1 MATRK
6 LRPVLYELVKRNPP
20 PSARPVAT
28 TPGTDAS
35 PARES
40 PPPTPAPPRA
50 APSNP
55 ERESEPVRRGVAPRL
70 GPPLNGRPRSAA
82 AVVVMNRLLRH
93 VGGPGGVVIAVV
105 VVFALLAI
113 WQSLVYL
120 RNQSAPLRDANA
132 SIAPAAPAP
141 AVPALAGGGGRATP
155 PAGDPPRSLPPR
167 APAPSAEDRPA
178 PDAGAKPEPVEPAP
192 AVAPAPATRA
202 PLVLEKGRHYVV
214 VQHFRASEREA
225 AGAATAYLQ
234 SHGVAVALD
243 ESPREFRLIALEPF
257 LLDQKDAAARQRE
270 QKRVDVL
277 KQQIR
282 ALGREYAR
290 TAGYAFDQCYERKF

>member
-6 LRPVLYELVKRNPP
+6 VRPVLYELVKRKTLPSTTRPGAPAFPPHDAPP
-20 PSARPVAT
+20 PGP
-28 TPGTDAS
+28 
-35 PARES
+35 EL
-40 PPPTPAPPRA
+40 APPRS
-50 APSNP
+50 APPRSA
-55 ERESEPVRRGVAPRL
+55 RTTAEPRAGVSPRL
-70 GPPLNGRPRSAA
+70 GPPLNGRPASAA
-82 AVVVMNRLLRH
+82 AVAVMNRLLRH

-120 RNQSAPLRDANA
+120 RNQSAQPRDL
-132 SIAPAAPAP
+132 SSSGAPAAPAP
-141 AVPALAGGGGRATP
+141 AVPALAGGVGRATP
-155 PAGDPPRSLPPR
+155 SAGDFPRPLPPR
-167 APAPSAEDRPA
+167 APAPAPSVEDRPP
-178 PDAGAKPEPVEPAP
+178 PDAGAKPAP
-192 AVAPAPATRA
+192 AEPPPTAPPPPAGA

-214 VQHFRASEREA
+214 VQHFRSSEREA
-225 AGAATAYLQ
+225 ARAATAYLQ

-243 ESPREFRLIALEPF
+243 ESPREYRLIALEPF
-257 LLDQKDAAARQRE
+257 LLDQKEAAARQRE
-270 QKRVDVL
+270 QKRVDAL